1 MTHTQTIKS
10 LKLQPLGS
18 RILVRRLEA
27 ENTARGG
34 IILPDSA
41 KKKQEQAEVIAIGTG
56 KKDKEGNL
64 IPLNV
69 KVGNIVLMEKYT
81 GQEVILNDEEFFI
94 VRSDDIIAI
103 IEK

>member
-1 MTHTQTIKS
+1 MVGNPNAGKS
-10 LKLQPLGS
+10 TLFNAL
-18 RILVRRLEA
+18 
-27 ENTARGG
+27 
-34 IILPDSA
+34 
-41 KKKQEQAEVIAIGTG
+41 TG
-56 KKDKEGNL
+56 
-64 IPLNV
+64 LNV